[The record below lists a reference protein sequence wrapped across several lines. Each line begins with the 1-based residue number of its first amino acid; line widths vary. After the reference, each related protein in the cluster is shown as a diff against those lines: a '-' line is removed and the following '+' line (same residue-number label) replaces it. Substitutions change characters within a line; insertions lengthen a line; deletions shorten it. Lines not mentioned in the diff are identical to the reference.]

1 MVTAAER
8 IEFIRSQADMN
19 WSDLARFLGLTTQQ
33 TFSDI
38 RKGKHGISTKL
49 ANRIAEKFPN
59 LRREWIMFG
68 VEPIYVQG
76 ASSLAGDI
84 AYTPAGY
91 LPVLNSK
98 DSVGLANIFPKAE
111 AMMRNEYH
119 GMQEYSIGMLL
130 AVRPIQDISNL
141 LYGSDYLIE
150 TADFTLLRKVQ
161 SGSTPDTYTLCAT
174 STEAYPDGRQLYEP
188 IEIAKDK
195 ILRAYAICGSV
206 SPQQ

>member
-1 MVTAAER
+1 MSTAAER
-8 IEFIRSQADMN
+8 VEFIRNQADMN
-19 WSDLARFLGLTTQQ
+19 WSDLARFIGLTTQQ

-49 ANRIAEKFPN
+49 ANRIADKFPN

-68 VEPIYVQG
+68 TEPIYVQG
-76 ASSLAGDI
+76 ASSLTGETSFIPD
-84 AYTPAGY
+84 GY

-98 DSVGLANIFPKAE
+98 DSVGLATIFPKAE
-111 AMMRNEYH
+111 AMMRNEYN

-130 AVRPIQDISNL
+130 AIRPIQDVTNL

-161 SGSTPDTYTLCAT
+161 SGSTPDSYALCAT
-174 STEAYPDGRQLYEP
+174 STEAYSDGRKLYEP
-188 IEIAKDK
+188 VEIVKSK